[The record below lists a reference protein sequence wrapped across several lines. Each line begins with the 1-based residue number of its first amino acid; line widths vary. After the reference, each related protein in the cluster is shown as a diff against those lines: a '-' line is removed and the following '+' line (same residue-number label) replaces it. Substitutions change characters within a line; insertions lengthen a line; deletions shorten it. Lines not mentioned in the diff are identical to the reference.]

1 VTTELTAQR
10 NQLVCLDDG
19 ILDLASR
26 TLEHQVY
33 QLDKE
38 IEEAVAQYEVD
49 SQLSGKI
56 AHKLSFEFP
65 EFSDQVR
72 VLANRLAYLMGQPQL
87 DDDIDPMSGRDRSG
101 EMDKRV
107 TEQNRKREAEEEQ
120 YIRDAL
126 QTHEGKV
133 LARECKR
140 IYRQIRAICHPDRT
154 KDKSL
159 HPVFD
164 FATKRY
170 KLWDLQA
177 LKNIL
182 GQVKNYIKLRS
193 NNKDFQAYLANLIA
207 KKKRDADIVKKK
219 AEEFRAS
226 KEYEMTVIKGQ
237 SEIKAV
243 RRAAYAEM
251 VKIQID
257 MLNKKIAE
265 IQHQRGVEEVVT
277 NRFKPR
283 S

>member
-1 VTTELTAQR
+1 M
-10 NQLVCLDDG
+10 
-19 ILDLASR
+19 
-26 TLEHQVY
+26 TLEHQVH

-38 IEEAVAQYEVD
+38 IEQAVEQYQVD
-49 SQLSGKI
+49 SQLSGRI
-56 AHKLSFEFP
+56 THKLSFEFP

-72 VLANRLAYLMGQPQL
+72 VLANRLAYLMGQPEL
-87 DDDIDPMSGRDRSG
+87 GEGIDPMSGRDRNG

-107 TEQNRKREAEEEQ
+107 TEQNRKREEEEEEQ
-120 YIRDAL
+120 IREAL
-126 QTHEGKV
+126 KTHEGKV

-140 IYRQIRAICHPDRT
+140 VYRQIRAICHPDRT
-154 KDKSL
+154 KDRSL

-182 GQVKNYIKLRS
+182 GQVKNYVKLRS

-243 RRAAYAEM
+243 RRAAYAEI

-257 MLNKKIAE
+257 LLNAKIAE
-265 IQHQRGVEEVVT
+265 LSGQRSGSMKVSDF
-277 NRFKPR
+277 FKR
-283 S
+283 